1 MRVAGIGCRAGAP
14 LAALEE
20 VLDALPG
27 PVDMLATI
35 PERGKEVLRLAR
47 ARHMD
52 LRVIPSAHLAGI
64 ATPTQSVRVQAL
76 FGTGSVAE
84 AVALVAC
91 GQGARVLG
99 QRVVSADGS
108 ATAALAEGEG

>member
-47 ARHMD
+47 ARRMD

-64 ATPTQSVRVQAL
+64 ATPTQSGRVAAL
-76 FGTGSVAE
+76 YGTGSVAE

-91 GQGARVLG
+91 GPGGRIVAG
-99 QRVVSADGS
+99 RVVSADGS
-108 ATAALAEGEG
+108 ATAALAEGEE